1 MWFFFESYI
10 HVVQHLICQFG
21 LIWTMQIYNQQ
32 QREGK
37 LQNEFTKNQSKMKR
51 KKERRKEEK
60 NLIYLL
66 ELQK

>member
-1 MWFFFESYI
+1 MGHLSLNRGTKTMWFFFESYI

-37 LQNEFTKNQSKMKR
+37 LQN
-51 KKERRKEEK
+51 
-60 NLIYLL
+60 
-66 ELQK
+66 